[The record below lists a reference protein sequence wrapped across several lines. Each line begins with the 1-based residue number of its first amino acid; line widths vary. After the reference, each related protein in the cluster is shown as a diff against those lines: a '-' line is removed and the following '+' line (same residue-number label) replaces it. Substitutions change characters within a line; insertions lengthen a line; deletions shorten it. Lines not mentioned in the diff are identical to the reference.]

1 MDSPTISR
9 RIAHLD
15 MDAFYASVELLRYPE
30 LKGYPVVIGGRL
42 PSPRRDANGKKQFNR
57 LRDYRGRGV
66 VTTSTYEAR
75 ALGVFSA
82 MPMMR
87 AAQKAPD
94 AFLLPVDFPRYRA
107 YSRRFKQAVMA
118 LVPSM
123 ENRGIDEIYLD
134 LSFHPM
140 ASQPLAQALQRA
152 VYHATGLTCSIGIA
166 SNKLLAKIVSEFNKP
181 NGITLL
187 ADNEIKTRI
196 WPLPVNKINGIGP
209 RAQARLRGLKI
220 DTIEQLAN
228 TSPYLLQKHFGLRM
242 AVWLIDVAH
251 GRDDR
256 PVVTV
261 SEPKSVSRETTF
273 ERDYEFTRDKYVLFR
288 VFNRLC
294 KQLEGD
300 LQRRNLGGY
309 TIGVKLRF
317 DNFQTVTRDHT
328 GDLLVTTAE
337 DIYKGAKECLKRIT
351 MQHKIR
357 LFGIRVSK
365 LVDLGQNPKLHS
377 KAEQLTFNYTF
388 TD

>member
-1 MDSPTISR
+1 MDSLTKNR

-30 LKGYPVVIGGRL
+30 LRGYPVVIGGRL
-42 PSPRRDANGKKQFNR
+42 PSPQRDARGKKQFNR

-134 LSFHPM
+134 LTFHPM
-140 ASQPLAQALQRA
+140 ASEPLAESLQRA

-181 NGITLL
+181 NGITVL
-187 ADNEIKTRI
+187 ADDEIKSRI
-196 WPLPVNKINGIGP
+196 WPLAVNKINGIGP
-209 RAQARLRGLKI
+209 RAQARLRDLKI
-220 DTIEQLAN
+220 NTIEQLAN
-228 TSPYLLQKHFGLRM
+228 TNPYLLQKHFGLRM
-242 AVWLIDVAH
+242 AVWLIEVAH

-261 SEPKSVSRETTF
+261 STPKSVSRETTF
-273 ERDYEFTRDKYVLFR
+273 ERDYDIKQDKHALFR
-288 VFNRLC
+288 VFKRLC

-300 LQRRNLGGY
+300 LQRQKIGGY

-317 DNFQTVTRDHT
+317 DNFETTTRDYT
-328 GDLLVTTAE
+328 GETLITTAE
-337 DIYKGAKECLKRIT
+337 DIYKGAKQCLSRIT

-365 LVDLGQNPKLHS
+365 LVKLGQSTGFDS
-377 KAEQLTFNYTF
+377 KAEQLTFNYIF